1 MAGSNTSNQLTR
13 KRVGRPPA
21 VTEAVLGKL
30 QEAFAFDC
38 SIEEAC
44 FYADINPDTYY
55 VYVKKHPKFSEKVK
69 ALKQR
74 PVLLARQ
81 SVINGFADDPN
92 LALKYLERKRKAEF
106 STKTETDVK
115 MEVVQ
120 PILSGIAKN
129 EPIEAELVYP
139 DDNN

>member
-13 KRVGRPPA
+13 KPLGRPSA
-21 VTEAVLGKL
+21 MTETVLGKL

-55 VYVKKHPKFSEKVK
+55 VYVKKNPAFSEKVK

-81 SVINGFADDPN
+81 SVINGFAEDPN
-92 LALKYLERKRKAEF
+92 LALKYLERKRKSEF
-106 STKTETDVK
+106 STKVESDTTLT
-115 MEVVQ
+115 VVQ
-120 PILSGIAKN
+120 PILQGIAK
-129 EPIEAELVYP
+129 EGVIDVSAD
-139 DDNN
+139 DDN